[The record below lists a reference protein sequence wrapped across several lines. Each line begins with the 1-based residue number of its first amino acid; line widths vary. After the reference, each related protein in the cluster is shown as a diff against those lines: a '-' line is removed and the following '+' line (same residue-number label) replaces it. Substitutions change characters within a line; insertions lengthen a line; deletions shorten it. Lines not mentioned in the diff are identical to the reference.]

1 MAAGLLTS
9 TPVDYKDTLLYQTL
23 LERDAKRKKA
33 KKKSNGLLDKVT
45 YFIDNVSPLLD
56 TVGKGAFHDYTLHTP
71 EHSRKLL
78 HIAGYIIPKK
88 TLAAL
93 SDLELAVMIMSFYL
107 HDVGMVVDEDRKNKL
122 LADSE
127 FLVFLETESDFKER
141 IQGIRDELKSS
152 TDEKKPRL
160 ENQLAQLYEAAF
172 TKFLRPLHSKKP
184 TYEPVVSQLEAA
196 RGDLFTC
203 SDRSFRDQLVAIC
216 ASHNENTSILEL
228 KDETGNYELDKN
240 YVCSDQRLNMQYCA
254 AVLRLADILDFD
266 AERTPAILF
275 RSLGIEDK
283 KLPGFKISLQE
294 WNKQMAVKSIDFK
307 DNEIEVQA
315 DSNSP
320 AIGESIK
327 RMCQDIEREI
337 RDTTSFL
344 NNAPKEIADKYKLQV
359 PLIVKP
365 NIKRKGYADINYSIH
380 LDEKSI
386 MTLLMGENL
395 YERSQ
400 VALRELIQNSIDACI
415 LRTKIDVTAP
425 VPEIKVVL
433 SKDTSDRVW
442 LKVQDNG
449 IGMDDKVLSNY
460 FFNIGKSYYRS
471 SDFLAYKKKQ
481 SITEFSP
488 ISRFGI
494 GILSIFMIADALMV
508 TTQNGYSE
516 SDKKHKIIFI
526 DDSDS
531 MAFVKESSKTEQG
544 TSIEIRLKKGQDTE
558 EQLGKLYEYIKE
570 VFLHPAV
577 SIQLYNLE
585 GKETSLSAE
594 FYTTITQ
601 GKKELFKENGVEVV
615 EVDFGKYSS
624 TIKGRGT
631 LILFKNDDGTFS
643 WHDKSSKLQWGSG
656 VLKLSGL
663 TNTGFT
669 GKRIT
674 VNGAVMSMK
683 KLSTLLHANRK
694 RFHSILDVNVIN
706 NEQVSY
712 NVSRTRIVGTSRPFI
727 RAAIKEAFSSGLKDN
742 GIYEKMDEETQSV
755 FNAIFNKREGHAPL
769 TKEMFQKIE
778 PMVPEGEIA
787 SIKDLVLSIGDALGE
802 DKGNIYPY
810 VYAILNRRNKESKEK
825 KSI

>member
-228 KDETGNYELDKN
+228 KDETGQYELDKN

-415 LRTKIDVTAP
+415 LRTKIDVAAP

-481 SITEFSP
+481 SIAEFSP

-516 SDKKHKIIFI
+516 SDKKHKTIFI

-577 SIQLYNLE
+577 SIQLFDLG
-585 GKETSLSAE
+585 GKETSLPADV
-594 FYTTITQ
+594 YTTITPE
-601 GKKELFKENGVEVV
+601 KKELFKENGVEVV
-615 EVDFGKYSS
+615 EVELGKYSA
-624 TIKGRGT
+624 TVKGWAT
-631 LILFKNDDGTFS
+631 LILFKNEDGTLS
-643 WHDKSSKLQWGSG
+643 WYDKSSKLKWGSG
-656 VLKLSGL
+656 ILKFSGL

-674 VNGAVMSMK
+674 VNGAAMSMK
-683 KLSTLLHANRK
+683 KLSTLLHTKHK
-694 RFHSILDVNVIN
+694 RFHSILDIDVIN
-706 NEQVSY
+706 NEQVNY
-712 NVSRTRIVGTSRPFI
+712 NVSRTRIVGTSSPFV
-727 RAAIKEAFSSGLKDN
+727 RSTIKDALSSGLKDC
-742 GIYEKMDEETQSV
+742 GAFEKMDEETKIV
-755 FNAIFNKREGHAPL
+755 FNIIFNKRDGHAPL
-769 TKEMFQKIE
+769 SPEMFQKIE
-778 PMVPEGEIA
+778 PLVPYGEIV
-787 SIKDLVLSIGDALGE
+787 SVKDLLLSIADTLGE
-802 DKGNIYPY
+802 DKRVIHPY
-810 VYAILNRRNKESKEK
+810 VYAILNKRKKESEEK
-825 KSI
+825 

>member
-23 LERDAKRKKA
+23 LERDVKRKKA
-33 KKKSNGLLDKVT
+33 KKGNGLLDKVT
-45 YFIDNVSPLLD
+45 YFIDNISPLLN
-56 TVGKGAFHDYTLHTP
+56 TVGKDAFHDYTLHTP

-122 LADSE
+122 LADPE
-127 FLVFLETESDFKER
+127 FLVFLETDGDFKER
-141 IQGIRDELKSS
+141 IEGVRNELKSAAV
-152 TDEKKPRL
+152 EAKPRL
-160 ENQLAQLYEAAF
+160 ENQLGQLYEA
-172 TKFLRPLHSKKP
+172 
-184 TYEPVVSQLEAA
+184 V
-196 RGDLFTC
+196 
-203 SDRSFRDQLVAIC
+203 C

-228 KDETGNYELDKN
+228 KDETGQYELDKN

-344 NNAPKEIADKYKLQV
+344 NNAPKEIAEKYKLQV

-415 LRTKIDVTAP
+415 LRTKIDVSAQT
-425 VPEIKVVL
+425 PEIKVVL

-471 SDFLAYKKKQ
+471 SDFQAYKKKQ
-481 SITEFSP
+481 SIKEFSP
-488 ISRFGI
+488 ISKFGI
-494 GILSIFMIADALMV
+494 GVLSIFMIADSLMV

-516 SDKKHKIIFI
+516 SDKKQKTIFI
-526 DDSDS
+526 DDSES
-531 MAFVKESSKTEQG
+531 LAFVKENSNTEQG
-544 TSIEIRLKKGQDTE
+544 TSIEIRLKRGQDTKE
-558 EQLGKLYEYIKE
+558 YLEKLYEYIKE

-577 SIQLYNLE
+577 SIQLYDLE
-585 GKETSLSAE
+585 GKETNLPADV
-594 FYTTITQ
+594 YTTIIPE
-601 GKKELFKENGVEVV
+601 KKELFKQNGVEVV
-615 EVDFGKYSS
+615 EVNLGKYSS
-624 TIKGRGT
+624 TVKGWAT
-631 LILFKNDDGTFS
+631 VILFKNEDGTLS
-643 WHDKSSKLQWGSG
+643 WYDKSSKLKWGSG
-656 VLKLSGL
+656 LLKFSGL

-674 VNGAVMSMK
+674 VNGAAMSMK
-683 KLSTLLHANRK
+683 KLSTLLHTKHK
-694 RFHSILDVNVIN
+694 RFHSILDLDVIN
-706 NEQVSY
+706 NEQVNY
-712 NVSRTRIVGTSRPFI
+712 NVSRTRIVGTSSPFV
-727 RAAIKEAFSSGLKDN
+727 RSTIKDALSSGLKDC
-742 GIYEKMDEETQSV
+742 GAFEKMDEETKIV
-755 FNAIFNKREGHAPL
+755 FNIIFNKRDGHAPL
-769 TKEMFQKIE
+769 SPEMFQKIE
-778 PMVPEGEIA
+778 PLVPYGEIV
-787 SIKDLVLSIGDALGE
+787 SVKDLLLSIADTLGE
-802 DKGNIYPY
+802 DKRVIHPY
-810 VYAILNRRNKESKEK
+810 VYAILNKRKKESAEK
-825 KSI
+825 